1 MHPIKQLQKLL
12 NPRSPNSGRVI
23 QSSNGNLLVATQKGS
38 QSIQKN
44 SGDANIYKAGDTV
57 ALVNGQVVGK
67 RVNQPTVYVL

>member
-23 QSSNGNLLVATQKGS
+23 QSSNGNLLVATPKGS

-44 SGDANIYKAGDTV
+44 SGDATIYKAGDTV

>member
-1 MHPIKQLQKLL
+1 MHPLKQLQKLL
-12 NPRSPNSGRVI
+12 NPRYPNSGRVI
-23 QSSNGNLLVATQKGS
+23 QSSNGNVLIATAKGS

-44 SGDANIYKAGDTV
+44 SGDATIYKAGDTV